1 MKKYLKLRKQGKFYC
16 SFDDDAYVMHSIF
29 GYKISNGRVGFP
41 SESLGKV
48 INTLDNSKV
57 DYVVIEK
64 DKEVMKNTFS
74 KNNYNKFFNEGHKSY
89 GIIRYEEE
97 IIDIVKNLPVEKL
110 IKIIDYIKSVINE

>member
-16 SFDDDAYVMHSIF
+16 SYDDDAYVIHSIF

-41 SESLGKV
+41 IESLGKV

-64 DKEVMKNTFS
+64 DKEVMKNTFP

-97 IIDIVKNLPVEKL
+97 IIDIVKNLPEEKL